1 MSASQGRHASVTGRQ
16 YSPRILTGECPMAA
30 IAVLMISI
38 TIALIAPPAVKLFCR
53 AVDRH
58 LDEAFDADLR
68 WF

>member
-1 MSASQGRHASVTGRQ
+1 
-16 YSPRILTGECPMAA
+16 MAA

-38 TIALIAPPAVKLFCR
+38 TVVLIAPPAVKLFCR

>member
-1 MSASQGRHASVTGRQ
+1 
-16 YSPRILTGECPMAA
+16 MAM
-30 IAVLMISI
+30 IATLMIGF
-38 TIALIAPPAVKLFCR
+38 TVALIAPPAVRLFCR

>member
-1 MSASQGRHASVTGRQ
+1 
-16 YSPRILTGECPMAA
+16 MAV
-30 IAVLMISI
+30 II
-38 TIALIAPPAVKLFCR
+38 TVSLALAFSALIVPPAVKLFCR